1 MVRDLR
7 CSELA
12 ASLDGA
18 DPLALVDVREG
29 WELDICAIEGAIHI
43 PLGELADRT
52 GELDLEKPVALLCHH
67 GVRSRHAAMLL
78 EDRGFKDVFNVAGGI
93 DVWALEID
101 PDMTRYD

>member
-1 MVRDLR
+1 MVRDIR

-12 ASLDGA
+12 ASLDGPN
-18 DPLALVDVREG
+18 PLLLVDVRDE
-29 WELDICAIEGAIHI
+29 WEIEICAITGALHI
-43 PLGELADRT
+43 PLGKLADRV
-52 GELDLEKPVALLCHH
+52 GELDAEKPVALLCHH

-93 DVWALEID
+93 DVWALEVD